1 MIIHDFN
8 LSDVNSKEAE
18 KRNVELEAG
27 RWRANAYKRQ
37 LDHWRRLNSIIHSP
51 YFNATKESRI
61 YVAHR
66 DLGDWLK
73 KEAECLWDVGI
84 NVY

>member
-8 LSDVNSKEAE
+8 LGVVKFKEAE
-18 KRNVELEAG
+18 KRNAEFAAG
-27 RWRANAYKRQ
+27 GRVNTYKWKLDRWRRVDDVIQ
-37 LDHWRRLNSIIHSP
+37 SP

-61 YVAHR
+61 YETYW
-66 DLGDWLK
+66 DLRDWLK
-73 KEAECLWDVGI
+73 KEAECLWVTGI